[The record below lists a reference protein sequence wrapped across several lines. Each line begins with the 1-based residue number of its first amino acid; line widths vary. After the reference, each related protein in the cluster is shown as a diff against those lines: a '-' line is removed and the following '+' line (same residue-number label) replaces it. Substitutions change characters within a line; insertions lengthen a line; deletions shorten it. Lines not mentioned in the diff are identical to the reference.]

1 MSVLAAIVA
10 LAVIGSPLFVIVGA
24 ATGVAFIVYTPDVHQ
39 LADLAWVIDPFEEL
53 MGKDQF
59 LAIPLFVGAGA
70 LMTEGGMARRLV
82 AFTRALLGW
91 LPGGL
96 GIAAVA
102 ACMGFAAISGS
113 SPVTLIA
120 VGSIMYPALV
130 QKGYSENF
138 SLGLVMTAGS
148 LGCLVVPSLILMIYS
163 LAVGSTKAAV
173 DAGDMFVAAYIPAA
187 AVGLILCLHCIV
199 VGARLKDREPFSLAK
214 VFETARE
221 GVWALALPLV
231 VFFGIRQG
239 FFAPF
244 KAGAVAFIYA
254 LVVTTV
260 VHRELTIPKVFKVL
274 GDAGRLMGML
284 ILIIGLTFGLN
295 KLLALVKVED
305 VIAAWVE
312 PLGPVSFMLIVNVL
326 LIILGALMDS
336 VSATLVFAPIL
347 APIAMSKGID
357 PIHFGIVFVVNME
370 IGYLAPPVATNL
382 FVAAALFK
390 KPFGQ
395 VSRAVLPGL
404 ALTTGALIMFM
415 FVPTCSKGLVNV
427 QRGVAVWEPFPWD
440 GKPHASLAGVPGGP
454 DLQVLS
460 DEATTDVDTNQG
472 DLNTQT
478 DDEYYFGS
486 ADDPTQAGS
495 GSGTGSGSG
504 SGSGSGT
511 GSGSGSGAGSDDEP
525 PPDDSLDGVQL

>member
-231 VFFGIRQG
+231 VFLRSRSSTRSWSRRWCT
-239 FFAPF
+239 ASS
-244 KAGAVAFIYA
+244 
-254 LVVTTV
+254 
-260 VHRELTIPKVFKVL
+260 RS
-274 GDAGRLMGML
+274 RRC
-284 ILIIGLTFGLN
+284 
-295 KLLALVKVED
+295 
-305 VIAAWVE
+305 
-312 PLGPVSFMLIVNVL
+312 SRC
-326 LIILGALMDS
+326 
-336 VSATLVFAPIL
+336 SAT
-347 APIAMSKGID
+347 
-357 PIHFGIVFVVNME
+357 
-370 IGYLAPPVATNL
+370 
-382 FVAAALFK
+382 
-390 KPFGQ
+390 
-395 VSRAVLPGL
+395 PG
-404 ALTTGALIMFM
+404 ASWA
-415 FVPTCSKGLVNV
+415 CS
-427 QRGVAVWEPFPWD
+427 
-440 GKPHASLAGVPGGP
+440 S
-454 DLQVLS
+454 S
-460 DEATTDVDTNQG
+460 
-472 DLNTQT
+472 
-478 DDEYYFGS
+478 S
-486 ADDPTQAGS
+486 S
-495 GSGTGSGSG
+495 GSRSASTSCSR
-504 SGSGSGT
+504 S
-511 GSGSGSGAGSDDEP
+511 
-525 PPDDSLDGVQL
+525 